1 MLPVVCTVLV
11 NPVATPGA
19 VDALIASLLSDSPAA
34 LKLLNTYVYKLPL
47 SSDVSSTDVAS
58 DPAPSY
64 TNVYTGS
71 VVPAATV
78 TMYTWYP
85 VDASPVPT
93 VGADHESV
101 IEDAV

>member
-64 TNVYTGS
+64 TNVYTGAP
-71 VVPAATV
+71 VPV
-78 TMYTWYP
+78 TKYTWYP